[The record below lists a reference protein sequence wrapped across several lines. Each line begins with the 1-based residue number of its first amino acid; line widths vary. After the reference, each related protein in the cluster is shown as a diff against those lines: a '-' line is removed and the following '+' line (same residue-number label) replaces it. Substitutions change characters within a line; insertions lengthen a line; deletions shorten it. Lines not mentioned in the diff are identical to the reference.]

1 MCNRGENLLV
11 SLKYAVAL
19 ADMSRAEQVLLMT
32 QFIFFL
38 NFFISVD
45 IQIIHS

>member
-32 QFIFFL
+32 QFIFF
-38 NFFISVD
+38 FKISLY
-45 IQIIHS
+45 Q